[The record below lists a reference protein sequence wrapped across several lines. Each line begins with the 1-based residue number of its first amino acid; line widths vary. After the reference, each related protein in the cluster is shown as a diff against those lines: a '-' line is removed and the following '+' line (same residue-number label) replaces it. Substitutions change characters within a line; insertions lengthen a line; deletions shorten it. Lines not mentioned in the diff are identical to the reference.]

1 MQSGRLED
9 VMADLF
15 LGIDAGSSVLKAA
28 VFDATGRQVSVASA
42 RTPLQR
48 PHPGWVEADPQT
60 CLNALD
66 VVIAEAV
73 KGQES
78 AIQAIGISGAMVGAW
93 LMDSQGQALRA
104 GINWEDSRSQ
114 DMLDAMVVERP
125 SLMSDIFA
133 VSGSVLQQGCTL
145 PVLAWFKQNQ
155 PEVLERTVHVLTYKD
170 FLRHHLTGTFA
181 ADRSEAAVLPGDAR
195 SQGRSA
201 DLMDLFGITG
211 LASLLPDVSASQ
223 DVVGHL
229 TSQAAQRTGLQAG
242 IPVIAGAGDVIAN
255 VIGAGGLKA
264 GAATAILGTTCMVG
278 VCHDEPIFT
287 PRDLGLLFSL
297 PEQHWYRAMVNV
309 AGTLNLDWTLKLIA
323 PDLKGA
329 PDRFAQ
335 VNAMVAS
342 VPIGSNGV
350 TYLPYLSE
358 SGIIAPVAD
367 PHARAQFCG
376 LHAGH
381 DRGDMLRAVYEGV
394 AFAIADLVDLLS
406 IDPDTPVTLTG
417 GGSHSAVWCQMIAD
431 VTGRSILV
439 PEGSEF
445 GAKGA
450 ALLAA
455 TAFGTFPSVTE
466 ASQATLTTGT
476 LTRPKTT
483 SHQSWADARERFVQ
497 FRDALLN

>member
-1 MQSGRLED
+1 
-9 VMADLF
+9 MADLF

-28 VFDATGRQVSVASA
+28 VFDAAGRQISVASA
-42 RTPLQR
+42 RTPLHR
-48 PHPGWVEADPQT
+48 PHPGWVEADPQN

-66 VVIAEAV
+66 AVIAEAA
-73 KGQES
+73 KGQEG
-78 AIQAIGISGAMVGAW
+78 AIRAIGIAGAMVGAW
-93 LMDSQGQALRA
+93 LVDGNGKALRP

-114 DMLDAMVVERP
+114 DMLDAMVADRP
-125 SLMSDIFA
+125 SLLSDIFA

-155 PEVLERTVHVLTYKD
+155 PDVLAQTARVLTYKD
-170 FLRHHLTGTFA
+170 FLRHHLTSTFA
-181 ADRSEAAVLPGDAR
+181 ADHSEAAVLPGDAR

-201 DLMDLFGITG
+201 DLMDLFGITD
-211 LASLLPDVSASQ
+211 LTPLLPDVYASQ

-229 TSQAAQRTGLQAG
+229 TSEAAQRTGLQAG

-264 GAATAILGTTCMVG
+264 RAATAILGTTCMVG
-278 VCHDEPIFT
+278 VCHDEPIFA
-287 PRDLGLLFSL
+287 PPDLGLLFSL
-297 PEQHWYRAMVNV
+297 PDRHWYRAMVNV
-309 AGTLNLDWTLKLIA
+309 AGTLNLDWTLKLVA

-381 DRGDMLRAVYEGV
+381 DRADMLRAVYEGV
-394 AFAIADLVDLLS
+394 AFAITDLVDLLS
-406 IDPDTPVTLTG
+406 IDPDTPITLTG
-417 GGSHSAVWCQMIAD
+417 GGSHSAIWCQMIAD
-431 VTGRSILV
+431 ATGRFILV

-455 TAFGTFPSVTE
+455 TAFGTFASVTE
-466 ASQATLTTGT
+466 ASQTTLTTGT

-483 SHQSWADARERFVQ
+483 SHQSWEDARGRFVR

>member
-1 MQSGRLED
+1 
-9 VMADLF
+9 MADLF

-28 VFDATGRQVSVASA
+28 VFDTTGRQISVASE

-48 PHPGWVEADPQT
+48 PHQGWVEADPQT

-66 VVIAEAV
+66 AVVTQAT
-73 KGQES
+73 KGHES
-78 AIQAIGISGAMVGAW
+78 AIRAIGIAGAMVGAW
-93 LMDSQGQALRA
+93 LVDSNGKALRP

-114 DMLDAMVVERP
+114 DVLDAMVAERP

-145 PVLAWFKQNQ
+145 PVLAWFKLNKPDDLAQT
-155 PEVLERTVHVLTYKD
+155 EHVLTYKD

-195 SQGRSA
+195 SQSRSQP
-201 DLMDLFGITG
+201 LMDMFGITD
-211 LASLLPDVSASQ
+211 LAPLMPDVSASQ

-229 TSQAAQRTGLQAG
+229 TSEAAQSTGLQAG
-242 IPVIAGAGDVIAN
+242 IPVVAGAGDVIAN

-278 VCHDEPIFT
+278 VCHDEPVFM
-287 PRDLGLLFSL
+287 PPDLGLLFSL
-297 PEQHWYRAMVNV
+297 PDQNWYRAMVNV
-309 AGTLNLDWTLKLIA
+309 AGTLNLDWTLKLVA
-323 PDLKGA
+323 PDLKDD
-329 PDRFAQ
+329 PDQFAQ
-335 VNAMVAS
+335 VNAMVAN

-358 SGIIAPVAD
+358 SGIIAPIAD

-381 DRGDMLRAVYEGV
+381 DRADLVRAVYEGV

-406 IDPDTPVTLTG
+406 IDPERPITLTG

-455 TAFGTFPSVTE
+455 TAFGTFASVTE

-483 SHQSWADARERFVQ
+483 AYRSWTDARERFAQ
-497 FRDALLN
+497 FRNALLN

>member
-1 MQSGRLED
+1 
-9 VMADLF
+9 MADLF

-28 VFDATGRQVSVASA
+28 VFDAAGKQIRVASA

-48 PHPGWVEADPQT
+48 PQPGWVEADPQT
-60 CLNALD
+60 CLDALEH
-66 VVIAEAV
+66 VIAETIRGNE
-73 KGQES
+73 K
-78 AIQAIGISGAMVGAW
+78 AIKAIGISGAMVGAW
-93 LMDSQGQALRA
+93 LVDENGKALRA

-114 DMLDAMVVERP
+114 DLLEAMIADRP
-125 SLMSDIFA
+125 SLMSDIFL

-155 PEVLERTVHVLTYKD
+155 PDLLARTAHVLSYKD

-195 SQGRSA
+195 SQDRSPELMDMFGIA
-201 DLMDLFGITG
+201 DLVR
-211 LASLLPDVSASQ
+211 LLPSVSHSQ

-229 TSQAAQRTGLQAG
+229 APEAAERTGLQTG
-242 IPVIAGAGDVIAN
+242 IPVVAGAGDVIAN

-278 VCHDEPIFT
+278 VCHDEPVFT
-287 PRDLGLLFSL
+287 PADLGLLFSL
-297 PEQHWYRAMVNV
+297 PDQHWYRAMVNV
-309 AGTLNLDWTLKLIA
+309 AGTLNLDWTLKLVA
-323 PDLKGA
+323 PDLKDD
-329 PDRFAQ
+329 PNRFSK
-335 VNAMVAS
+335 VNTMIANT
-342 VPIGSNGV
+342 PIGANGV

-358 SGIIAPVAD
+358 SGIIAPIAD

-381 DRGDMLRAVYEGV
+381 DRADIVRAVYEGV

-406 IDPDTPVTLTG
+406 IEPDTPITLTG
-417 GGSHSAVWCQMIAD
+417 GGSHSEVWCQIIAD
-431 VTGRSILV
+431 VTGRPILV

-455 TAFGTFPSVTE
+455 TAIGTFASVTE
-466 ASQATLTTGT
+466 ASRAASATGT
-476 LTRPKTT
+476 LTQPKTA
-483 SHQSWADARERFVQ
+483 SHQSWVEARDRFAKH
-497 FRDALLN
+497 RDALLH